1 LAKSLLQHVIEA
13 VLKSKKE
20 DTDSGEQGKAAN
32 NKKKGSVILGPEYW
46 VDQQRGCE
54 KHCASHQIYARHM
67 TPFFSDINTGIYTK
81 LWEY

>member
-1 LAKSLLQHVIEA
+1 M
-13 VLKSKKE
+13 
-20 DTDSGEQGKAAN
+20 
-32 NKKKGSVILGPEYW
+32 ILGPEYW
-46 VDQQRGCE
+46 VDQQRGGE